1 MAKDAHI
8 SLRLPEALS
17 DGLDRAAEE
26 RGAPKSAL
34 VREAVAAFLSPA
46 RPSTK
51 VRPMLA
57 TEFVRLWETAPHLS
71 AEEAASYEADIRAAR
86 DSYPPPD
93 DPWA

>member
-8 SLRLPEALS
+8 SLRLPESLS

-46 RPSTK
+46 RPSAR

-57 TEFVRLWETAPHLS
+57 TEFARLWETAPHLS
-71 AEEAASYEADIRAAR
+71 AEESASFAADIRAVR